1 MKAHFFCIALLTSVL
16 AKGID
21 MNITKVVVPAAGLG
35 TRFLPITKSLPKE
48 MLPLMNKPAL
58 QYIVQEALDSGAN
71 DFYMIVSE
79 TKDAIKHYF
88 SPDPALHAHLAT
100 HNKLYFTHEL
110 DEIIRQATFSYPL
123 QKVMRG
129 LGDAILMAKPHI
141 KENEFFGVM
150 LPDDLM
156 FCAPE
161 ELPALRQL
169 IEIAQRE
176 QATVIAVMEVP
187 MKDISAYGS
196 IKIKS
201 TLSDDIVEVE
211 DIIEKP
217 KPHEAFSNLAIVGRY
232 VFSHHIFN
240 AIEQTPP
247 APNGEVQLTDAM
259 VYLARNGHK
268 VLAYKLKGTRF
279 DTGRPE
285 GWLAANNYVSHD
297 WVLQRVNAQ

>member
-1 MKAHFFCIALLTSVL
+1 MKAHFFCIALLISGFV
-16 AKGID
+16 KGVD
-21 MNITKVVVPAAGLG
+21 MNITKVVIPAAGLG

-58 QYIVQEALDSGAN
+58 QYIVQEALDSGVN
-71 DFYMIVSE
+71 HFCMVVSE

-88 SPDPALHAHLAT
+88 SPDPTLHAHLAK
-100 HNKLYFTHEL
+100 HDKLYFTQEL
-110 DEIIRQATFSYPL
+110 DEIIKQATFSYPL
-123 QKVMRG
+123 QREMRG
-129 LGDAILMAKPHI
+129 LGDAILMAQPHI

-156 FCAPE
+156 FCSPE
-161 ELPALRQL
+161 ELPALKQL
-169 IEIAQRE
+169 IDVAQRE
-176 QATVIAVMEVP
+176 QAIIIAVMEVP

-201 TLSDDIVEVE
+201 RLSDDIVEVE

-217 KPHEAFSNLAIVGRY
+217 KPGEAFSNLAIVGRY
-232 VFSHHIFN
+232 IFSHHIFN

-285 GWLAANNYVSHD
+285 GWLAANNYVSK
-297 WVLQRVNAQ
+297 N

>member
-1 MKAHFFCIALLTSVL
+1 MKAHFFCIALLTSIL

-21 MNITKVVVPAAGLG
+21 MNITKVIIPAAGLG

-71 DFYMIVSE
+71 DFYMVVSE

-88 SPDPALHAHLAT
+88 SPDPALHAHLAH
-100 HNKLYFTHEL
+100 HNKLYFTQEL
-110 DEIIRQATFSYPL
+110 DAIIKQATFSYPL

-129 LGDAILMAKPHI
+129 LGDAILMAKPYI
-141 KENEFFGVM
+141 KEHEFFGVM

-161 ELPALRQL
+161 EMPALKQL
-169 IEIAQRE
+169 IEVAQKE

-201 TLSDDIVEVE
+201 HLSDDIVEVE